1 VTIEVPPLGQVI
13 LRRHMDSERHL
24 VISHGDYRDFFS
36 AWESHVQLW
45 DGMPDGLGKVM
56 MKQALAIGALHL
68 SNSPRD
74 LSFGLTIHLHN
85 PPTNVFVTGNGP
97 EAAVTGRVY
106 VDGVK
111 QLESSR
117 LYMQS
122 QRPDQE
128 PSLSVLEVH
137 GFDVLEFCE
146 TYYLNSDQRP
156 ARFFEL
162 TNDEYL
168 QVLSLP
174 GADSGFIAGL
184 DRDAAAALLAEDPV
198 LLEERGFFFQC
209 GCNPQR
215 MMKAI
220 RDIFSDR
227 PDELFQGD
235 DRVETSCPRCGR
247 RWWVTREEFE
257 QNLP

>member
-1 VTIEVPPLGQVI
+1 MTVEIPALGQVV
-13 LRRHMDSERHL
+13 LRRYMDSARHL
-24 VISHGDYRDFFS
+24 VISRGNFGDFFS

-45 DGMPDGLGKVM
+45 DGMPDGLSKTM
-56 MKQALAIGALHL
+56 MRQGLAVGALHL
-68 SNSPRD
+68 SNAPRD
-74 LSFGLTIHLHN
+74 LSFGMTVHLET
-85 PPTNVFVTGNGP
+85 PPTNVFITGNGP
-97 EAAVTGRVY
+97 EASVTGRVY

-122 QRPDQE
+122 QRPEQE

-146 TYYLNSDQRP
+146 SYYLNSEQRP

-162 TNDEYL
+162 EGDDFL

-174 GADSGFIAGL
+174 GADAGL
-184 DRDAAAALLAEDPV
+184 IAKLDRETAVELLAEEPV
-198 LLEERGFFFQC
+198 LLEERTFFFQC

-215 MMKAI
+215 MMKAL
-220 RDIFSDR
+220 RDIFSER
-227 PDELFQGD
+227 PEELFQGD

-257 QNLP
+257 GSQ